1 MITNAP
7 DFDMN
12 VDKSLM
18 TFYLKFGKPQY
29 QTWSL
34 QKINVVKVIG
44 PIQPKSFVNIK
55 FKTTRGSVNS
65 IFEFSLADLPCL
77 NSYDWIILL
86 HFLMQDEMKYEPGVS
101 HIKRILVSYIYEVGE
116 V

>member
-1 MITNAP
+1 MSSKLLDLFKT
-7 DFDMN
+7 D
-12 VDKSLM
+12 
-18 TFYLKFGKPQY
+18 
-29 QTWSL
+29 
-34 QKINVVKVIG
+34 
-44 PIQPKSFVNIK
+44 SFVNIK